1 MYDDVLE
8 QICSMCEIATDISPT
23 IGYLPTSGG
32 VACYINSGYVDHVS
46 LQKETRVEAF
56 TVLFNIKL
64 KTQNEALSV
73 AETMHEA
80 LVGQLS
86 YQQTADYTIMDIES
100 SALPNY
106 VGREEEYFLYAF
118 AVQVFVNRKE

>member
-1 MYDDVLE
+1 MYTEVLG
-8 QICSMCEIATDISPT
+8 QICALCETASGISPI

-32 VACYINSGYVDHVS
+32 VACYINSGYADHVS
-46 LQKETRVEAF
+46 IQKETRVEAF

-64 KTQNEALSV
+64 KKQDQALSV
-73 AETMHEA
+73 AETMHDA

-86 YQQTADYTIMDIES
+86 YQQTADYTIMNIES